1 MACPTG
7 YCSKSPEKKFYK
19 SCQLCHYM
27 KMITLDGVRDS
38 LRAQRYE
45 ITLDEDIRVAAE
57 RAIDRMLELSA

>member
-1 MACPTG
+1 
-7 YCSKSPEKKFYK
+7 
-19 SCQLCHYM
+19 M